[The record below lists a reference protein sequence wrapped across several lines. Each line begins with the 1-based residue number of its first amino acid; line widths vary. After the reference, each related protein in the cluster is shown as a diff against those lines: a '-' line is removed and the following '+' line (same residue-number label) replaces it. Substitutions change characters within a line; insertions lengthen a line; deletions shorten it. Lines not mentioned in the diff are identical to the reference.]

1 MINPPDELLE
11 DLQTNFPPAAQP
23 LSDGAVNGH
32 TSPGHDHLESHY
44 YDKFEGEEHSR
55 GYISPPV
62 GQKQQDSRA
71 GMPQVSH
78 HSVIAYLIPSYRC
91 LMSILWIV
99 SQIRSITS
107 YLMWMFLVQR
117 ANFDTNHF
125 NKSGLRV
132 ASFPGPAQ
140 LSVACSTVKQ
150 ERAWYLFSR
159 EWRQDRKG
167 GRKGLIVCGRTGPR
181 TAKRAKVQ
189 GSLPHVP
196 G

>member
-1 MINPPDELLE
+1 VCRRVTTGPCITVSASLASLRLHSILSSEFLLQPDRLLFSTTMINPPDELLE

-91 LMSILWIV
+91 LMSIL
-99 SQIRSITS
+99 
-107 YLMWMFLVQR
+107 
-117 ANFDTNHF
+117 
-125 NKSGLRV
+125 
-132 ASFPGPAQ
+132 
-140 LSVACSTVKQ
+140 
-150 ERAWYLFSR
+150 
-159 EWRQDRKG
+159 
-167 GRKGLIVCGRTGPR
+167 
-181 TAKRAKVQ
+181 
-189 GSLPHVP
+189 
-196 G
+196 